1 MARITYATPD
11 DLPAEKRSLL
21 DTLSESAGSDAV
33 VDHSLEGGTLNVY
46 RAMGRNLDL
55 LEGFRNYGSAVWTAS
70 GLAPHERELVILA
83 TCHTAGNEYE
93 WHQHVRVAL
102 DEGMAPETILAV
114 SMERPEELDDRHAV
128 LVDYV
133 RHFVAG
139 DVDDALHDR
148 LASFYDEPTIVGID
162 MLAGLY
168 LGLAR
173 VIDALAVETEVP
185 FVGWELENL

>member
-1 MARITYATPD
+1 MARITYTVPE

-21 DTLSESAGSDAV
+21 DTLSERTGSDAV

-46 RAMGRNLDL
+46 RAMGRNLEL
-55 LEGFRNYGSAVWTAS
+55 LEGFRDYGSDVWTAG
-70 GLAPHERELVILA
+70 GLTPHERELVILA

-102 DEGMAPETILAV
+102 DEGMAPEAILAI
-114 SMERPEELDDRHAV
+114 SMDRPEELEDRHAV
-128 LVDYV
+128 LVEYV
-133 RHFVAG
+133 RHFVAAA
-139 DVDDALHDR
+139 VDDAHHDR
-148 LASFYDEPTIVGID
+148 LATYYDEPTIVGID
-162 MLAGLY
+162 VLAGLY
-168 LGLAR
+168 LGLAH